1 MSPLPFSLSPN
12 ANAWL
17 SRLPAKPDEEL
28 GFVCS
33 PRYGLSSG
41 SEVVELFIREHY
53 AFVHAKPDVWSKD
66 RGAVRFTIGEKAFWF
81 TPDILE
87 RLDGKT
93 LDVIRVDVG
102 QGQHRGRYRE
112 FLVAS
117 AHEEKA

>member
-1 MSPLPFSLSPN
+1 MSDLPFRLSIN
-12 ANAWL
+12 AKAWL
-17 SRLPAKPDEEL
+17 STLPEKPDEEL

-33 PRYGLSSG
+33 PRYVVSNG
-41 SEVVELFIREHY
+41 SEVIESFARDHY

-66 RGAVRFTIGEKAFWF
+66 RAAVRFTIDERAFWL
-81 TPDILE
+81 TPEIRE
-87 RLDGKT
+87 RLEGKM

-102 QGQHRGRYRE
+102 QGSHQGRFRE